1 MKLGPGICRQPDDVT
16 GIWWDLRCEQ
26 NDMKHQPPKL
36 HDENKDPPAY
46 AVSVHSA
53 SLSPSVLIAMANQ
66 QIDTN

>member
-1 MKLGPGICRQPDDVT
+1 
-16 GIWWDLRCEQ
+16 
-26 NDMKHQPPKL
+26 MKHQPPKL

-53 SLSPSVLIAMANQ
+53 SLSPPVLIAMANQ